1 MHQNIIDW
9 TKTRVEYYRL
19 TDTDVL
25 EIGSRDVNGT
35 SRGLFKGKYIG
46 IDFIEGAGV
55 DMVMN
60 AHNLQFADASFDV
73 VICQEMLEHDSAF
86 WITLGEIAR
95 VLRSHGHLFISTR
108 GNGFAEHGWPEDYW
122 RFMPN
127 SGKLLAELARCDIL
141 SDEADPYAPGLLLH
155 GVRRRNV

>member
-9 TKTRVEYYRL
+9 TKERVEQYGL
-19 TDTDVL
+19 ADKTVL

-35 SRGLFKGKYIG
+35 SRWLFKGEYIG
-46 IDFIEGAGV
+46 IDFIEGDCV
-55 DMVMN
+55 DKVMN
-60 AHNLQFADASFDV
+60 AHDLKFPKASFDV

-86 WITLGEIAR
+86 WLTLNEIAR
-95 VLRSHGHLFISTR
+95 VLRSGGHLFISTR

-127 SGKLLAELARCDIL
+127 SGKLLAELAQCDIL
-141 SDEADPYAPGLLLH
+141 SDEVDPYAPGLLLH
-155 GVRRRNV
+155 GVRKNV